1 VKLFWRILAII
12 AAGVAHVLIQAG
24 PLFARSDFAWNSFRA
39 YFPGDQLSYMS
50 MVVNASQGRWSAV
63 EPFTETGVNNYP
75 HLYYLLLGIGARV
88 TGIGPLQ
95 AWSAGGL
102 FVQFAFI
109 CILATVL
116 VLLCKRAWVAL
127 LAPLPFMFGTFAFLF
142 SPTGWFI
149 GLDSHAVLWGS
160 FATLFTLNGE
170 VFSLCV
176 GGVGLLMLLLAA
188 VWAKQFWARIVLA
201 AVGSLLIG
209 LLANIQTY
217 SFFVVV
223 FVASY
228 VVAVYGLAT
237 TKRRWVWSSISAAL
251 VGVLFLIGP
260 LVAHDAGPL
269 VTLVLGLAP
278 ALPGLIIMVVRTR
291 GILVGFVALA
301 IAGAAPQLIGTA
313 LGIVGHDPFLTYR
326 VASSKNLGVGPI
338 GLIGSL
344 ALSLPLLGILVAG
357 VYRRSRLWIAYSAGV
372 LVSWVLMSSND
383 VWGANQEPYR
393 FWLDTFVVVCMT
405 ILPFAAL
412 VLRTLLSGAHRDKA
426 GPAPL
431 PGTQGFAAATVS
443 GAARGESRAAA
454 AEENPPRPLG
464 RRGLIVTTCALALCV
479 VVALGSMIDF
489 VRFSG
494 DPAYHGLWNYNDGR
508 YRAIATLSQEHAP
521 SAGKMF
527 ITDPCIDALAFKIVS
542 GLPEAYYNAGMAWPS
557 RQKAVQ
563 RAMDDRANGVFDAG
577 DAKAAGIT
585 RVVTDSACTPNWKA
599 KYGSSSLSLLGTAPY
614 SVNGTDETVSVW
626 EVR

>member
-1 VKLFWRILAII
+1 MKYFWRVLAIV

-75 HLYYLLLGIGARV
+75 HLYYLLLGLGARA

-102 FVQFAFI
+102 FVQFIFV

-142 SPTGWFI
+142 SSGWFI
-149 GLDSHAVLWGS
+149 GLDSHAVLWGA
-160 FATLFTLNGE
+160 FATMFTLNGE
-170 VFSLCV
+170 AFSLCV

-188 VWAKQFWARIVLA
+188 VWAKRPWARIVLA

-209 LLANIQTY
+209 VLANIQTY

-237 TKRRWVWSSISAAL
+237 SRRRWVWSAVSAVL
-251 VGVLFLIGP
+251 VGVLFLVGP

-278 ALPGLIIMVVRTR
+278 ALPGLIIMAVRTR
-291 GILVGFVALA
+291 GFLVGFVALA
-301 IAGAAPQLIGTA
+301 IVGAAPQLIGTA

-357 VYRRSRLWIAYSAGV
+357 IYRRSRLWIAYSAGV

-393 FWLDTFVVVCMT
+393 FWLDTFVIVCMT
-405 ILPFAAL
+405 ILPIAAM
-412 VLRTLLSGAHRDKA
+412 VLRALLRGARPTDTEQGTLA
-426 GPAPL
+426 GVQGL
-431 PGTQGFAAATVS
+431 PAATVS
-443 GAARGESRAAA
+443 VPARREIGAGALRPSVV
-454 AEENPPRPLG
+454 RPLG
-464 RRGLIVTTCALALCV
+464 RRGVVVTSCALAVCA
-479 VVALGSMIDF
+479 VVAVASMVDF
-489 VRFSG
+489 ARFSG
-494 DPAYHGLWNYNDGR
+494 DPAYHGLWNYNDAR
-508 YRAIATLSQEHAP
+508 YRTIATLSQEHAP
-521 SAGKMF
+521 SAGGMF

-542 GLPEAYYNAGMAWPS
+542 GLPEAYYNAGMAWPA

-563 RAMDDRANGVFDAG
+563 RAMDDRANGVFDSG

-585 RVVTDSACTPNWKA
+585 RVVTDSSCKPNWKA
-599 KYGSSSLSLLGTAPY
+599 EYGSLSLTLLGTAPY
-614 SVNGTDETVSVW
+614 SVNGTDETISVW
-626 EVR
+626 GVR